1 MNVKFLC
8 DLAHIFLLQTEYS
21 MILGS
26 LCDKQT
32 TQNKEG
38 AVLWTKTVALDKLS
52 GVRFQGVS

>member
-1 MNVKFLC
+1 MNAKFLC

-26 LCDKQT
+26 LCDKPT

-38 AVLWTKTVALDKLS
+38 QSCELTVALDKLS
-52 GVRFQGVS
+52 GVRFQGTH